1 MIKLII
7 KIITTSLIAVGLSGC
22 GSSAYDYRKA
32 RVADMVTVPLGQ
44 AVQAKH
50 AGFSVK
56 FDKIEQDSRCPI
68 NARCTWEGVGIINAT
83 VTKGEESKKVTLSTI
98 NFEAFNN
105 TEKVFGK
112 DIKLLELLPKKTA
125 GAAKPELGQT
135 MIKLKID

>member
-1 MIKLII
+1 MIKLLI
-7 KIITTSLIAVGLSGC
+7 KIITTSLIKVGLSGC

-32 RVADMVTVPLGQ
+32 SLADMITVPLGK

-50 AGFSVK
+50 ADFSVK

-68 NARCTWEGVGIINAT
+68 NARCTWAGVGIINAT
-83 VTKGEESKKVTLSTI
+83 VTKGEKSQKVTLSTI

-112 DIKLLELLPKKTA
+112 DIKLLELLPNKTA
-125 GAAKPELGQT
+125 GAAKPELSQT
-135 MIKLKID
+135 TIKLKID